1 MITEEK
7 EITDKEKIDL
17 FIKKIREQNKEIER
31 LKLYNKKLIEIISS
45 DSSDKS

>member
-17 FIKKIREQNKEIER
+17 FVKKIREQNKEIER
-31 LKLYNKKLIEIISS
+31 LKAYNKKLIEIISS
-45 DSSDKS
+45 DNSDNS

>member
-17 FIKKIREQNKEIER
+17 LVKKVREQNKEIER
-31 LKLYNKKLIEIISS
+31 LKAYNKKLIEIISS
-45 DSSDKS
+45 DNSVKS